1 MVEKRQSAGLER
13 PGRASGREW
22 VRSYSGRM
30 VDGMAQDCN
39 EEGERGAFLFLF
51 LSLPSGSH
59 DDCHLTRLHV
69 RISGGD
75 GLSFIII
82 LNN

>member
-1 MVEKRQSAGLER
+1 MEKRQSAGLQR
-13 PGRASGREW
+13 PGRTSGREW
-22 VRSYSGRM
+22 VRSYLGRM
-30 VDGMAQDCN
+30 ADAMAQDCN
-39 EEGERGAFLFLF
+39 EEGEGGHAKTF
-51 LSLPSGSH
+51 LSLPSRSH
-59 DDCHLTRLHV
+59 DACHLTRLHV

>member
-22 VRSYSGRM
+22 VRSNSGRM
-30 VDGMAQDCN
+30 ADGMAQDCN

>member
-30 VDGMAQDCN
+30 ADGMAQDCN

-69 RISGGD
+69 RISGVD